1 VRREFLQSISA
12 GEKREVR
19 RKLVKSISA
28 CG

>member
-1 VRREFLQSISA
+1 VRRDFLQSTSA

-28 CG
+28 GG